1 MCKPHIPAPPA
12 HNLRPCDI
20 FRARI
25 RTKIELV
32 ILKIFTIGKGCD
44 IIFSVKRLTT
54 FLICAVAAA
63 ATLACTAAV
72 GPQTEYF
79 ADAASGDTVYPDF
92 VSKLDVGGFDNYAV
106 GEDSFALSQG
116 SRLYIYQGGTS
127 GRDTDEDGN
136 AVYVYEDG
144 IMINDGEN
152 LYAYDHSSDIVGMSY
167 SAENGGYLLRDEL
180 GGVYLYSDGEV
191 TDSNETVELNEDRVF
206 YGDILMYLTDGTLT
220 CVDISSTD
228 PQTYVPEGSFSEL
241 KVTDGGVYAIKDGEL
256 CIITGNSA
264 SALSVTTYSFSYI
277 DLNQES
283 TISVGNT
290 AQLLKSDTTARYRV
304 VVEGQYVTEID
315 LSDISGQY
323 FVTAEHDDGT
333 PATYAMDQT
342 CYALLLCTTGNADII
357 AIGNTTYI
365 TYALSAASDLTS
377 SAPPFENALLNY
389 PAGIYSRPYMSE
401 ATQLLSLDAGATV
414 SVESQITAE
423 GQPQA
428 GDALPTDFC
437 LVTYTADDG
446 TATTG
451 YIATAFLTV
460 YDFSGEDGEFTDPTP
475 PEDYSEE
482 NVILTVV
489 LVIVIVVLVIIGVAY
504 LAYVSGAN
512 RRKNKENKNPDSD
525 IDDDNPPV

>member
-1 MCKPHIPAPPA
+1 M
-12 HNLRPCDI
+12 
-20 FRARI
+20 
-25 RTKIELV
+25 
-32 ILKIFTIGKGCD
+32 
-44 IIFSVKRLTT
+44 KRLTT

-106 GEDSFALSQG
+106 GEDSFALSQD

-136 AVYVYEDG
+136 AVYGYEDG

-152 LYAYDHSSDIVGMSY
+152 LYAYDHSSAITNMSY
-167 SAENGGYLLRDEL
+167 SESGLLFSD
-180 GGVYLYSDGEV
+180 GSAVYLYSDGEV
-191 TDSNETVELNEDRVF
+191 TESSETIPPMQSGIITNGSLAYSIVG
-206 YGDILMYLTDGTLT
+206 GDLSVTDM
-220 CVDISSTD
+220 STVRTD
-228 PQTYVPEGSFSEL
+228 FPEGEYSSI
-241 KVTDGGVYAIKDGEL
+241 KVIDGSVYVLLDGEL
-256 CIITGNSA
+256 CIVEGSSINSIE
-264 SALSVTTYSFSYI
+264 VVQYSFSYI

-423 GQPQA
+423 GQSQA

-460 YDFSGEDGEFTDPTP
+460 YDFSGEDGEFTDPTL